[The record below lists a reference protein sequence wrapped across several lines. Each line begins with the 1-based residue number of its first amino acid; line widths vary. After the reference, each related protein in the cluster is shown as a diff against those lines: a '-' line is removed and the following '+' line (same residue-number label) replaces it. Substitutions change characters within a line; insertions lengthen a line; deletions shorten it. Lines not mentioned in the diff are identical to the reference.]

1 MSSSLSE
8 RFGSYHKEKNT
19 FRKGETLLV
28 ALSGGK
34 DSVCL
39 LHLLKLWQEKF
50 GYRMVACHVNHM
62 IRGEEALRDL
72 TFCQRLCEAL
82 DIPFVAKET
91 DVPAFC
97 AANGFGIEEGARL
110 ERYRLLQEV
119 SGQFDR
125 CRIVTAHSASDQAET
140 VLFRIIR
147 GTGMAGAC
155 GIPKERDG
163 ILRPLLPF
171 HKEEILEF
179 AENRQLSFTEDSTNS
194 DILYTRNRLRNEI
207 LPKLEEINPAVEKA
221 LVRFGAIASS
231 HRALTSALCD
241 LWQERTGADPF
252 SKKVALSVLT
262 PLLHR
267 EAGMPLLYEIFARMA
282 QDENITID
290 FDRFS
295 HLVSLLK
302 CPAEGKIIEISSSF
316 VFILRGGM
324 LVFQKYENKCCG
336 IEYKR
341 ELKTGENKLSELEQ
355 TLLISEET
363 PQKNTNINKKHLII
377 HMASDKIEGA
387 LFARNFLPGD
397 KVTMYGMTKSIKKLL
412 CDAGIPADLRCH
424 IPLICDEKEVLWLPF
439 IGLCD
444 KARPE
449 EADAHVTL
457 SLSGGRLNEIASALR
472 MGKSKSK

>member
-1 MSSSLSE
+1 MTHSLSE
-8 RFGSYHKEKNT
+8 RFGAYHKERNT

-39 LHLLKLWQEKF
+39 LHLLKTWQERF
-50 GYRMVACHVNHM
+50 GYKLAACHVNHK

-72 TFCQRLCEAL
+72 AFCQRLCKEL
-82 DIPFVAKET
+82 DIPFVPEET

-97 AANGFGIEEGARL
+97 AENGFGIEEGARL
-110 ERYRLLQEV
+110 ERYRLLRQASRRFE
-119 SGQFDR
+119 R

-140 VLFRIIR
+140 VLFRVIR
-147 GTGMAGAC
+147 GTGLLGAC
-155 GIPKERDG
+155 GIPEERDG

-179 AENRQLSFTEDSTNS
+179 IENRQIPFTEDSTNS
-194 DILYTRNRLRNEI
+194 DILYTRNRLRNEVF
-207 LPKLEEINPAVEKA
+207 PMLEEINPAAEKA
-221 LVRFGAIASS
+221 LVRFGRIASS
-231 HRALTSALCD
+231 HRALTRALCD
-241 LWQERTGADPF
+241 LWQEKTGVDPF
-252 SKKVALSVLT
+252 SKKVSLSALA
-262 PLLHR
+262 PLLHD
-267 EAGMPLLYEIFARMA
+267 EAGIPLLYEFFTRMA
-282 QDENITID
+282 QSENITID

-316 VFILRGGM
+316 VFTICGGM
-324 LVFQKYENKCCG
+324 LVFQKYENKDIR

-341 ELKTGENKLSELEQ
+341 EMKTGENKLCELGQ
-355 TLLISEET
+355 ILLISEEK
-363 PQKNTNINKKHLII
+363 PEKNTNINKKHLII
-377 HMASDKIEGA
+377 HMASDRIEGA

-397 KVTMYGMTKSIKKLL
+397 KITMYGMTKSIKKLL
-412 CDAGIPADLRCH
+412 CDAGIPMDLRRH
-424 IPLICDEKEVLWLPF
+424 IPLICDEKKVLWLPF

-449 EADAHVTL
+449 EAKRHVTL
-457 SLSGGRLNEIASALR
+457 SLSGGRLDEITSALR
-472 MGKSKSK
+472 SKNQN